1 MSPPRV
7 PVTLRALVNT
17 DTDLLS
23 TWYQDDREGLEEVFG
38 ARMPTEREY
47 MRKCNELFALTQRF
61 TARILMAELKGEPI
75 GFVLVTD
82 MPATLEMARAH
93 IYLTPNKRRYAMR
106 VSEAGIAE
114 ATKMGIKTLVQ
125 TVKADNTASIKLS
138 QKLGFLP
145 SPIVT
150 LTKELR

>member
-93 IYLTPNKRRYAMR
+93 IYLTPNKRRYAVR
-106 VSEAGIAE
+106 VGEAGMAE
-114 ATKMGIKTLVQ
+114 VEKMGIHMVFQNVL
-125 TVKADNTASIKLS
+125 ADNPSSIKLGK
-138 QKLGFLP
+138 KLGFVP
-145 SPIVT
+145 SPIMT
-150 LTKELR
+150 MIKELR